1 MSAMVGINIISA
13 SLAIRIAER
22 SSIVM
27 EHSSSPSVRTCG
39 KTADWIRMPFGV
51 VSGVG
56 LGMGVLDFGGD
67 RRRGRGSLGVN
78 WLRLSCVLWQNG

>member
-1 MSAMVGINIISA
+1 MKRIFSA

-22 SSIVM
+22 LCYGGVACPICRSSHVNC
-27 EHSSSPSVRTCG
+27 S
-39 KTADWIRMPFGV
+39 KTADQIRMPFGV

-67 RRRGRGSLGVN
+67 R
-78 WLRLSCVLWQNG
+78 